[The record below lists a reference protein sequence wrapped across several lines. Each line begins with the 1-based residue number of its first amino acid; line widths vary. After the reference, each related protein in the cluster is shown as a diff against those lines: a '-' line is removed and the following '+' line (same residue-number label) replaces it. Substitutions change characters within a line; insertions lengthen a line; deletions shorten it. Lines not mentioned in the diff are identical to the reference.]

1 MKAPHAVYEMLQRAR
16 TLSHAAAWAEALRD
30 NPQLQKEILQ
40 RIKRRLFDE
49 GTDENDRIIG
59 RYKAYTQ
66 KLNPEKVAGSPYT
79 LYDTGEFYA
88 SLYVGFMADYFFI
101 DGDGNK
107 GRENLFDKFGEG
119 IIGLTDEQRD
129 WLGEEVIIKYREY
142 VKRVLFG
149 A

>member
-1 MKAPHAVYEMLQRAR
+1 MLLRAR

-30 NPQLQKEILQ
+30 NPELQREMLQ

-49 GTDENDRIIG
+49 GTNEDDKIIG
-59 RYKAYTQ
+59 RYKAFTQ

-88 SLYVGFMADYFFI
+88 SLYVGFMSDYFFI
-101 DGDGNK
+101 DGDGDK
-107 GRENLFDKFGEG
+107 GRENLFDKFGMG
-119 IIGLTDEQRD
+119 IIGLTDDQRE
-129 WLGEEVIIKYREY
+129 WLGGEVIEKYKEY
-142 VKRVLFG
+142 VRRVLFG